1 MISPSIPFR
10 CRNPTKPRHQFICLG
25 ELSVLVRIGFVV
37 VKEVGYNRRCLY
49 CLLDGARRCWPLVDN
64 HGGREEDDEDEA
76 ENDEGEE
83 ENETDVYGE
92 TAVVVGVRSISIS
105 Y

>member
-1 MISPSIPFR
+1 MVPGGS
-10 CRNPTKPRHQFICLG
+10 
-25 ELSVLVRIGFVV
+25 
-37 VKEVGYNRRCLY
+37 
-49 CLLDGARRCWPLVDN
+49 DGCSTSTMAVD
-64 HGGREEDDEDEA
+64 GDDDEDEA

-92 TAVVVGVRSISIS
+92 TAVVGSISIS

>member
-1 MISPSIPFR
+1 MRLATTDAACIVFLMGPGGS
-10 CRNPTKPRHQFICLG
+10 
-25 ELSVLVRIGFVV
+25 
-37 VKEVGYNRRCLY
+37 
-49 CLLDGARRCWPLVDN
+49 DGCSWTTTAID
-64 HGGREEDDEDEA
+64 GDDDEDEA

>member
-1 MISPSIPFR
+1 MENNFEV
-10 CRNPTKPRHQFICLG
+10 TMHQLRWSFFKSKAMRLATTDAACIVFLMG
-25 ELSVLVRIGFVV
+25 PGGS
-37 VKEVGYNRRCLY
+37 
-49 CLLDGARRCWPLVDN
+49 DGCSWTTMAVD
-64 HGGREEDDEDEA
+64 GDDDEA

-92 TAVVVGVRSISIS
+92 TAVVGSISIS

>member
-1 MISPSIPFR
+1 MENNFEV
-10 CRNPTKPRHQFICLG
+10 TMHQLRWSFFKSKAMRLATTDAACIVFLMVPG
-25 ELSVLVRIGFVV
+25 GS
-37 VKEVGYNRRCLY
+37 
-49 CLLDGARRCWPLVDN
+49 DGCSTSTMAVD
-64 HGGREEDDEDEA
+64 GDDDEDED

-92 TAVVVGVRSISIS
+92 TAVVGSISIS

>member
-1 MISPSIPFR
+1 MGPGGS
-10 CRNPTKPRHQFICLG
+10 
-25 ELSVLVRIGFVV
+25 
-37 VKEVGYNRRCLY
+37 
-49 CLLDGARRCWPLVDN
+49 DGCSWATTAID
-64 HGGREEDDEDEA
+64 GDDDEDEA